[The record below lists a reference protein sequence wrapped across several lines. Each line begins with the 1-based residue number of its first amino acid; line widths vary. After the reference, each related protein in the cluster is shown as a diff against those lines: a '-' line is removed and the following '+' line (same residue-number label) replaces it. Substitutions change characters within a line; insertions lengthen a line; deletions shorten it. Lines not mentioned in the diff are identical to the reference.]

1 LKLLIDEVIRNVV
14 SEQALPLR
22 NKTKIRVFQVSD
34 SLIKKDE
41 DFQMNLSAEAPNF
54 STFTKG
60 EIIATQPSGNYV
72 VEQDQVWIL
81 FPNPNV
87 KIGLRAG
94 LVLTE
99 THS

>member
-1 LKLLIDEVIRNVV
+1 MKDEI
-14 SEQALPLR
+14 LR
-22 NKTKIRVFQVSD
+22 LGIIKEYFDQVSD
-34 SLIKKDE
+34 LYTYLVVLIKKDE
-41 DFQMNLSAEAPNF
+41 EFHMNLSAEAPNF

-99 THS
+99 TI

>member
-1 LKLLIDEVIRNVV
+1 
-14 SEQALPLR
+14 
-22 NKTKIRVFQVSD
+22 
-34 SLIKKDE
+34 
-41 DFQMNLSAEAPNF
+41 
-54 STFTKG
+54 
-60 EIIATQPSGNYV
+60 
-72 VEQDQVWIL
+72 VWIL